1 MAKFAVPGTVGSY
14 ELDDDPARIDPAA
27 AAAFLTTAAYWAR
40 WRTEPDIRRQ
50 IAAAWRVIGA
60 YDPAG
65 AMVGFARAISDGG
78 SAYLADVYVLPAHR
92 GRGLGKAI
100 VAMMIEDGPGAG
112 FRWMLHTSDAYGLYR
127 QFGFAPP
134 PDNYLERPPPGG
146 VPGGGQPPRDRGA
159 SGGRPPGSTQ
169 PLEGDHVR
177 LEPLALRHV
186 PGLLQAAAQDPSLY
200 RWVLVP
206 QDEAAMRRHV
216 EDALAARAKGMAVP
230 FAVVR
235 LADETVIGSTRFHQL
250 DYWARRERYDQ
261 GGRPPQTPPQADTPD
276 TCEIGYTWLAREAL
290 RTGANTEMKRLML
303 THAFEVWRVR
313 SVCLHTDVR
322 NQRSRNAI
330 QRIGGKFE
338 GVLRAHRLAVDQ
350 SPRDSARFSITA
362 AEWPAIR
369 QHLADLAGRY
379 AAGAVRRQAAGQH
392 PR

>member
-1 MAKFAVPGTVGSY
+1 MRRAVGNY

-27 AAAFLTTAAYWAR
+27 AAAFLTTEAYWGR
-40 WRTEPDIRRQ
+40 WRTEADISRQ
-50 IAAAWRVIGA
+50 IAAAWRLVGV

-65 AMVGFARAISDGG
+65 AMIGLARAISDGG

-100 VAMMIEDGPGAG
+100 VAMMVEEGPGAG

-134 PDNYLERPPPGG
+134 PDNYMERPAGAVTVAG
-146 VPGGGQPPRDRGA
+146 VGRHAVAGTGPLKGQ
-159 SGGRPPGSTQ
+159 
-169 PLEGDHVR
+169 HVR
-177 LEPLALRHV
+177 LEPLGPQHV

-200 RWVLVP
+200 QWVLVP
-206 QDEAAMRRHV
+206 QDEPAMRRHV
-216 EDALAARAKGMAVP
+216 EDALAARAKGIAVP

-250 DYWARRERYDQ
+250 DYWARPD
-261 GGRPPQTPPQADTPD
+261 GANVPD
-276 TCEIGYTWLAREAL
+276 TCEIGYTWLARAAL

-303 THAFEVWRVR
+303 THAFEVWQVR

-322 NQRSRNAI
+322 NQRSQNAI
-330 QRIGGKFE
+330 RRIGGTFE
-338 GVLRAHRLAVDQ
+338 GVLRSHRPAVDQ

-362 AEWPAIR
+362 AEWPAVR
-369 QHLADLAGRY
+369 QHLADLTARHATG
-379 AAGAVRRQAAGQH
+379 AAATGAAATGAARRQAAGQH
-392 PR
+392 PQ

>member
-1 MAKFAVPGTVGSY
+1 MPTFSVPGGAGSY

-27 AAAFLTTAAYWAR
+27 AAAFLTTEAYWGR
-40 WRTEPDIRRQ
+40 WRAEPDIRRQ

-60 YDPAG
+60 YDAAG

-100 VAMMIEDGPGAG
+100 VAMMIEQGPGAG
-112 FRWMLHTSDAYGLYR
+112 SRWMLHTSDAYGLYR

-134 PDNYLERPPPGG
+134 PDNYMERPQRPRG
-146 VPGGGQPPRDRGA
+146 VRGDGQSPRDRGVP
-159 SGGRPPGSTQ
+159 GGRPPGLAQ
-169 PLEGDHVR
+169 PLTAEHVR
-177 LEPLALRHV
+177 LEPLGVRHV
-186 PGLLQAAAQDPSLY
+186 PGLLKAAAQDPSLY
-200 RWVLVP
+200 QWVLVP
-206 QDEAAMRRHV
+206 QDEPAMRRHV
-216 EDALAARAKGMAVP
+216 EDALAARAKGIAVP

-235 LADETVIGSTRFHQL
+235 LHDETVIGSTRFHQL
-250 DYWARRERYDQ
+250 DYWAR
-261 GGRPPQTPPQADTPD
+261 PVPADVPD

-322 NQRSRNAI
+322 NQRSQNAI
-330 QRIGGKFE
+330 RRIGGTFE
-338 GVLRAHRLAVDQ
+338 GVLRSHRLAVDQ

-362 AEWPAIR
+362 AEWPAVR
-369 QHLADLAGRY
+369 QHLADLAARY
-379 AAGAVRRQAAGQH
+379 ADGADRRQAAGQH